1 MKKNILF
8 FGALV
13 GALLLVSCSGG
24 NKKQAASSVASEE
37 LDNASKVINYYHT
50 SLIVLRHVANAK
62 DINAVL
68 GYMEQT
74 GKVPEVSP
82 IAPPEVSARDT
93 AELMDPGDYFNI
105 EVRQNLKQSYRGL
118 FSART
123 QFYDNFNKFLSYKQA
138 KETAKIGKLLDE
150 NYRLSVEMS
159 EYKQVIFDI
168 LSPLTE
174 QAEKELL
181 ADEPLKDQIM
191 AMRKM
196 SGTVQSIMNLYSRKH
211 ALDGMRIDM
220 KMAELKKELEAAKK
234 LPAVTGYDEEQK
246 NYYSFLTSVESF
258 MKDERHADAQSRIRS
273 GALTHSHGVEF
284 VGRNVRL
291 AQQFVDEHADL
302 AGVVAPLVALAQRQ
316 QFAVLGD
323 AHGTDVRSGLNSK
336 Y

>member
-74 GKVPEVSP
+74 GKV
-82 IAPPEVSARDT
+82 PEVSARDT

-258 MKDERHADAQSRIRS
+258 MKDMQKARDKGSYS
-273 GALTHSHGVEF
+273 
-284 VGRNVRL
+284 
-291 AQQFVDEHADL
+291 DEDYNAISE
-302 AGVVAPLVALAQRQ
+302 AYEY
-316 QFAVLGD
+316 
-323 AHGTDVRSGLNSK
+323 GLSVI
-336 Y
+336 

>member
-1 MKKNILF
+1 MQDDIISKL
-8 FGALV
+8 
-13 GALLLVSCSGG
+13 
-24 NKKQAASSVASEE
+24 
-37 LDNASKVINYYHT
+37 ASKKTISKLDVEVAKT
-50 SLIVLRHVANAK
+50 SDQILSELGVNPNSYDALQNVRTRTATYEVVGHRNKSSFENQSGFMELIGDIKSTLGENLLKLRANAK
-62 DINAVL
+62 DVNAVL

-105 EVRQNLKQSYRGL
+105 QVRQNLKQSYRGL
-118 FSART
+118 FSARA

-138 KETAKIGKLLDE
+138 KETAKAGKLLDE

-211 ALDGMRIDM
+211 VLEGARIDV

-234 LPAVTGYDEEQK
+234 LPTVTGYDEEQK
-246 NYYSFLTSVESF
+246 NYYSFQSSVESF
-258 MKDERHADAQSRIRS
+258 MKDMQKARDKGAYSDADYNAMSE
-273 GALTHSHGVEF
+273 AYEY
-284 VGRNVRL
+284 
-291 AQQFVDEHADL
+291 
-302 AGVVAPLVALAQRQ
+302 
-316 QFAVLGD
+316 
-323 AHGTDVRSGLNSK
+323 GLSVI
-336 Y
+336 